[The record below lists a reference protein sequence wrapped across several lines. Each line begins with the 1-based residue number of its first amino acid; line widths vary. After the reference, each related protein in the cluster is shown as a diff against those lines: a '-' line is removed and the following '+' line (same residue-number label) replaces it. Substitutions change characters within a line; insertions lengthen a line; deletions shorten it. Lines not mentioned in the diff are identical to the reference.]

1 LRLPRAL
8 LPTFKD
14 MKVTFV
20 GGSIGITVE
29 KHAGTVHTV
38 NTYILPWE
46 LVIGAAGF
54 LCILIWALL
63 RKRRASDSTTQ
74 S

>member
-1 LRLPRAL
+1 
-8 LPTFKD
+8 
-14 MKVTFV
+14 MKLTWAS
-20 GGSIGITVE
+20 GNIGVVVE
-29 KHAGTVHTV
+29 KTAGTVHTT
-38 NTYILPWE
+38 NIYIIPWE
-46 LVIGAAGF
+46 LTIGAAGF